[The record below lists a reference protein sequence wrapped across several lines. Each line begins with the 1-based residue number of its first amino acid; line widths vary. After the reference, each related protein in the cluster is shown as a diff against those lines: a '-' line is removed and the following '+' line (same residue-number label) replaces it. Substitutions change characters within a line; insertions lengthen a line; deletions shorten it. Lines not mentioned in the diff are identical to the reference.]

1 MFLNRFIINKLEK
14 LGCESVFHVPGG
26 AAFHL
31 IDAVAKSK
39 KLKLVPCLHEQ
50 ACTIAAEAYYK
61 ISGKVGIVLVT
72 AGPGISNISTGL
84 LSANVD
90 RIPII
95 ILTGQAQSKY
105 LLHRNLR
112 IYGPQAIS
120 ASKLYDQ
127 IVPVLEVDEKTNYL
141 KISQFLDGINEK
153 SFCPR
158 IIQVPLDLQKKVLK
172 KNIVKKNNKNK
183 SSHFNLKN
191 KEKLKKILIDNF
203 AKSKRPVILIGGGLS
218 SEKGRKEVLKFSK
231 KNNIPITLSWTAKD
245 LLSNSDKNFCGL
257 PGYFCNRA
265 ANAALYFS
273 DLIITI
279 GSRLD
284 PLQMGF
290 QTKETIGNKKLII
303 IDIDKEELSKHEF
316 SNQSKVRIDGIEALR
331 TLDSVIFKNKIS
343 KKWTKLM
350 RESFLESQDEMVKKN
365 IKKGVDPFDLLSSL
379 SEINCDTFV
388 AGSSGG
394 SAEISFLNYR
404 IRKNQR
410 FINSPGLGS
419 MGFAIPSV
427 VGALEANKKSKIICV
442 VGDGGL
448 QMNIQELASISRYK
462 KRKVLIVV
470 LNNSGYDSMR
480 RSLKKYFGEAFFVDK
495 KSGLNFPD
503 LELISNSYGLDFFK
517 LSNSINIKDSLSKI
531 WKTVN
536 KPSLLE
542 VKTLE
547 NIESF
552 PKLSPKMN
560 EDGSITSGSLIDC
573 SPERP
578 LWYKNLSTK
587 IKDF

>member
-1 MFLNRFIINKLEK
+1 MYLNKFIIRKIEN

-50 ACTIAAEAYYK
+50 ACAIAAETYFKLTGK
-61 ISGKVGIVLVT
+61 IGVVLVT
-72 AGPGISNISTGL
+72 AGPGVSNISTGL

-90 RIPII
+90 RIPMI
-95 ILTGQAQSKY
+95 ILSGQAQSKY
-105 LLHRNLR
+105 LDHQHLR
-112 IYGPQAIS
+112 IYGPQAVS
-120 ASKLYDQ
+120 ASKLYGRL
-127 IVPVLEVDEKTNYL
+127 VPVLEVDEKTTSS
-141 KISQFLDGINEK
+141 KISKFIDDINDGSLN
-153 SFCPR
+153 PR
-158 IIQVPLDLQKKVLK
+158 IIQVPLDLQKKELNNVHLK
-172 KNIVKKNNKNK
+172 SILKRK
-183 SSHFNLKN
+183 SSDSFQKN
-191 KEKLKKILIDNF
+191 ADKLKKTFQGNIL
-203 AKSKRPVILIGGGLS
+203 KSKRPVLLIGGGLS
-218 SEKGRKEVLKFSK
+218 SLKGRKAVSKFSK
-231 KNNIPITLSWTAKD
+231 QNTIPITLSWTAKD
-245 LLSNSDKNFCGL
+245 LLDNSDGNFCGL

-265 ANAALYFS
+265 ANAALYYS
-273 DLIITI
+273 DLIIVI

-284 PLQMGF
+284 PLQIGY
-290 QTKETIGNKKLII
+290 QTKELIGNKKLII

-316 SNQSKVRIDGIEALR
+316 SNQSKIRIDGVEALR
-331 TLDSVIFKNKIS
+331 ILDSVIFKNKTS

-365 IKKGVDPFDLLSSL
+365 IKKGVDPFDLISSL
-379 SEINCDTFV
+379 SEINCNTFV

-419 MGFAIPSV
+419 MGFAIPSL
-427 VGALEANKKSKIICV
+427 VGALEADNKSTIICA

-448 QMNIQELASISRYK
+448 QMNIQELASIARYK
-462 KRKVLIVV
+462 NRKVLIVV

-503 LELISNSYGLDFFK
+503 LELISNSYGLDYFK
-517 LSNSINIKDSLSKI
+517 LSNSINIKDSLTKI
-531 WKTVN
+531 WKKVN

-578 LWYKNLSTK
+578 FWYKNLSKK